1 MKRPLRTLL
10 CLSFCLLFWLPV
22 HAESDKSRVLI
33 VHSYGDTHV
42 CGAPQGQGV
51 IEALAESGWRP
62 GDNLE
67 IRSMYMDT
75 KKKYTSAEEIRERG
89 RMALAVVE
97 EFRPNV
103 VVVLD
108 DNAIREVMLPLVG
121 RDDLSVVFSG
131 MNGQPTDYDRKA
143 KFLHSLNQPGHNVT
157 GVYEKLHLLKSLRV
171 IGAALGETQAGDR
184 VVGITDFSPTGNAI
198 TRQFAIELSGQ
209 KPALDWELRRVKD
222 FEEYKAVIQE
232 LNADPRVRA
241 IYPAALKLETTEG
254 ETYTAGKIFEWT
266 VAHSRKPEMA
276 LNYYF
281 SKIGLF
287 GGAAVD
293 FTAMGRKA
301 GFMAARILSGER
313 PGLIPIEDASDY
325 AIVFNLQRANDLGI
339 DIPEPLLTAADQ
351 VYRPEP
357 EVAQRR

>member
-1 MKRPLRTLL
+1 MKRSSLAFVILAV
-10 CLSFCLLFWLPV
+10 SLFFFGTAQAV
-22 HAESDKSRVLI
+22 AVKARVLI
-33 VHSYGDTHV
+33 VHSYSETHI

-51 IEALAESGWRP
+51 VQALAESGWRA
-62 GDNLE
+62 GENLDL
-67 IRSMYMDT
+67 RSVYMDT
-75 KKKYTSAEEIRERG
+75 KKTYTTPEAIHRRG
-89 RMALAVVE
+89 EMALAEVE
-97 EFRPNV
+97 SFKPHV

-131 MNGQPTDYDRKA
+131 MNGQPADYDRKA
-143 KFLHSLNQPGHNVT
+143 KFLNTLGQPGHNVT

-171 IGAALGETQAGDR
+171 MGAALGDPRPGDR
-184 VVGITDFSPTGNAI
+184 VVGITDYSPTGNAI
-198 TRQFAIELSGQ
+198 TRQFELELAGHE
-209 KPALDWELRRVKD
+209 PAFEWELRRVKD
-222 FEEYKAVIQE
+222 FEEYKTLIHE
-232 LNADPRVRA
+232 LNADPQVRA
-241 IYPAALKLETTEG
+241 IYPAALKLETADG

-266 VAHSRKPEMA
+266 VANSNKPEMA

-301 GFMAARILSGER
+301 GFKAARILKGEL
-313 PGLIPIEDASDY
+313 PGLIPIEDASEY
-325 AIVFNLQRANDLGI
+325 AIVFNLQRATNLRI

-357 EVAQRR
+357 EVAQQR